1 MEKGDNVMAGS
12 VSEARD
18 KMRKRAIMYPLII
31 LAILVVIGLGG
42 FGIYSVIN
50 SNILSTLEKKNESN
64 TTMKETN
71 KSSNSNLNSNVAN
84 KSDNSTSNV
93 DSNNKNSSNESVT
106 AKEIEE
112 TYSIDPMHKQIVDNL
127 IYRNNL
133 IVSGFY
139 YGQHFESN
147 GKTVNWLGYSLPQ
160 ISLSEFNSYNGFI
173 SFLQETYT
181 GSPMQEG
188 SVVYTLTMPAK
199 YLSGE
204 YGELLYNTN
213 FVEDGSFYYNGKPR
227 IDWSDYVI
235 KFTEESGNNINFVI
249 GARDFNGS
257 AKEIHGT
264 AVYVNNR
271 WLLNEVIY

>member
-1 MEKGDNVMAGS
+1 MAGS

-18 KMRKRAIMYPLII
+18 KMRKRAIVYPLII
-31 LAILVVIGLGG
+31 LAILAVIGLGG

-50 SNILSTLEKKNESN
+50 SNILSTSEEKNESN
-64 TTMKETN
+64 TTKKETN
-71 KSSNSNLNSNVAN
+71 KSSNSNLSSNAAN
-84 KSDNSTSNV
+84 KSENSTSNV
-93 DSNNKNSSNESVT
+93 ASNNKNSSNESVT

-112 TYSIDPMHKQIVDNL
+112 TYSIDPMHQQIVDNL

-181 GSPMQEG
+181 GSPVQEG

-227 IDWSDYVI
+227 IVWSDYVI
-235 KFTEESGNNINFVI
+235 KFTEESGDNINFVI
-249 GARDFNGS
+249 GAHDFNGS
-257 AKEIHGT
+257 EKEIYGT